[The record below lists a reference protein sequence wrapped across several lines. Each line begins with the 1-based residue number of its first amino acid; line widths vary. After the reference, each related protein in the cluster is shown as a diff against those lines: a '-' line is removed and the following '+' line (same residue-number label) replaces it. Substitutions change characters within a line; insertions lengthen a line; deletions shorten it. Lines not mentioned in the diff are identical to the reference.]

1 MDVLLSCPV
10 LANAQRR
17 KRFLLIVIG
26 GIAPFYLAHRSIQ
39 ALTHYW
45 TSIAILEVPTGLFL
59 ISLLASLRSE
69 KMQRA
74 VTIAAGQQPRLTLNP
89 FRGMETM
96 TAYIVNISLGDT
108 EAGSMEYKSLYAVAL
123 SLFVITLSMNVLAQ
137 WVLKRF
143 REVYE

>member
-1 MDVLLSCPV
+1 M
-10 LANAQRR
+10 ARA
-17 KRFLLIVIG
+17 IG
-26 GIAPFYLAHRSIQ
+26 E
-39 ALTHYW
+39 T
-45 TSIAILEVPTGLFL
+45 
-59 ISLLASLRSE
+59 
-69 KMQRA
+69 MA

-123 SLFVITLSMNVLAQ
+123 SLFVITLLMNVLAQ